1 MDRST
6 DKSEFKIKEDNMT
19 MVWQM
24 YQLIPSRDIDDQR
37 ILESDGPELHNWLH
51 PIKSG
56 SLRCYLPMMTNSTH
70 IKLRYQLIFKD
81 IVGK

>member
-19 MVWQM
+19 MVWQT

-37 ILESDGPELHNWLH
+37 ILESDWT
-51 PIKSG
+51 
-56 SLRCYLPMMTNSTH
+56 RAT
-70 IKLRYQLIFKD
+70 QLATPNQEW
-81 IVGK
+81 